1 MTPRLRKLGLTAHL
15 TSAMGWLGA
24 DLGFLALALVGLA
37 SQDAQR
43 VRAAYLAMG
52 RPVVVQDNGL
62 IGVLPTGEGLFSVRS
77 VDEAA
82 GALDAIQSE
91 PARHQKAARALAVEY
106 LDTNRVLGRFLTE
119 VGIH

>member
-1 MTPRLRKLGLTAHL
+1 MARFE
-15 TSAMGWLGA
+15 MGGA
-24 DLGFLALALVGLA
+24 ELA
-37 SQDAQR
+37 SMAERQ
-43 VRAAYLAMG
+43 
-52 RPVVVQDNGL
+52 
-62 IGVLPTGEGLFSVRS
+62 PTGEGLFSVRS